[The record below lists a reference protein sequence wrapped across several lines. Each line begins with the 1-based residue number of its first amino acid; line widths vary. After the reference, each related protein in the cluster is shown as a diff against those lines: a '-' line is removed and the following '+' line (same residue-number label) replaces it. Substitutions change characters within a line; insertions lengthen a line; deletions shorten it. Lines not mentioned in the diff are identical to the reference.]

1 VRKEFPPAIEA
12 SRISLRLLGT
22 DCVHRAFLMNMRD
35 VEIGEWKF
43 GISGVAQQLFEF
55 GDTMDD
61 LVNSTERFNGSL
73 QQPVLLII
81 EPLTLTRTCILSILR
96 RELTGFE
103 ILDMATMDSLDCA
116 SGRDVRL
123 VALSIGDKSIVDPSV
138 EDDLALLVDYCPNAS
153 IALLS
158 NREDEATA
166 LAAMHRGV
174 RGFFPTSIPVEIA
187 VAGLRLVLAGG
198 VYRPLPIIGQNG
210 ASGPQ
215 LFPPGLPD
223 TATDAAKD
231 ALEKNMVDFTPRE
244 QHVLAELELGLPN
257 KVIAAK
263 LNLSENTVKMHI
275 HHIMRKCAA
284 RNRTQAVLR
293 WSGRLSGNGRDI
305 DSSASSSS

>member
-1 VRKEFPPAIEA
+1 
-12 SRISLRLLGT
+12 
-22 DCVHRAFLMNMRD
+22 
-35 VEIGEWKF
+35 
-43 GISGVAQQLFEF
+43 VARQLFEF
-55 GDTMDD
+55 GDIMDD

-103 ILDMATMDSLDCA
+103 IVEMATTDGLDCA

-138 EDDLALLVDYCPNAS
+138 EGDLAILVDYCPNAS

-158 NREDEATA
+158 NRDDEATA

-174 RGFFPTSIPVEIA
+174 RGFFPTSIPVEVA

-210 ASGPQ
+210 TPGPEQ
-215 LFPPGLPD
+215 LCPAGL
-223 TATDAAKD
+223 ATDAAKD
-231 ALEKNMVDFTPRE
+231 APEKNLIDFTPRE

-257 KVIAAK
+257 KLIAAK
-263 LNLSENTVKMHI
+263 LKLSENTVKMHI
-275 HHIMRKCAA
+275 QHIMRKCAA
-284 RNRTQAVLR
+284 RNRTEAVLR
-293 WSGRLSGNGRDI
+293 SSGRLAGPNRDI
-305 DSSASSSS
+305 DSDAPSSS